1 MKNFRLTKVTSQIAS
16 LFQVDRRIMLSV
28 ILFCFGYK
36 HILRLLYE
44 IIARVYRLVG
54 TEKKDYNSSFFGY
67 MEPVVHNIAL
77 FFPALYLVDILSII
91 LAAFGIDG
99 HIKVFVHALIKSI
112 IPVVRSSFIL
122 RFRVEF
128 QCSFVN

>member
-1 MKNFRLTKVTSQIAS
+1 
-16 LFQVDRRIMLSV
+16 
-28 ILFCFGYK
+28 
-36 HILRLLYE
+36 
-44 IIARVYRLVG
+44 
-54 TEKKDYNSSFFGY
+54 